1 MPAEQAKKSQRNPLA
16 QPHRKLSIV
25 KLTMQVLSIAIS
37 PSRPRT
43 SLCNRDGFESR
54 GHRFL
59 AQRRRL
65 EKAEKA
71 AQNSRSNALIY
82 EEEPWERV
90 ERLSKPRTRHHREEE
105 MQSPSPQ
112 ELHET
117 PPPASPAVS
126 DDAPIDVHVEY
137 HPSENSA
144 SSDFRLEDFRQPAPQ
159 NIPPP
164 SSNIMYRP
172 FNTKSEFLF
181 AQIAIGASLTHDH
194 IQTLCDIINR
204 CISGQDYF
212 TIKSAKEF
220 EDRLKPSSSIPTD

>member
-1 MPAEQAKKSQRNPLA
+1 MILYIPFI
-16 QPHRKLSIV
+16 LS
-25 KLTMQVLSIAIS
+25 AI
-37 PSRPRT
+37 
-43 SLCNRDGFESR
+43 L
-54 GHRFL
+54 
-59 AQRRRL
+59 
-65 EKAEKA
+65 A

-105 MQSPSPQ
+105 MQPPSPRKARRIYLNLIYILWVE

-137 HPSENSA
+137 HPSENRA

-220 EDRLKPSSSIPTD
+220 EDRLKPSSFSIPTLSLFFSLLLCH